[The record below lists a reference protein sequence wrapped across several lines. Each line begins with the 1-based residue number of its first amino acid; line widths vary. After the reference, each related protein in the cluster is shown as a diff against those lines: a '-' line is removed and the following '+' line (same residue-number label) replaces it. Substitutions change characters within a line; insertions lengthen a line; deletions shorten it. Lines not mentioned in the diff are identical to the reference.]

1 MLLETRDAPPFY
13 KNGYVLAC
21 DDTREAV
28 IIDPGDEVDELL
40 RVVSDGKLDVR
51 HILLTHGHVDHVS
64 GVAKAKAAT
73 GGSIVLHRDDL
84 FLYDGALQQASFFGL
99 DIEAPP
105 PVDRFY
111 DLAASIAFGGCEA
124 KVLHTPGHTP
134 GGVCLLVGPAGR
146 PAKTLFAGDTL
157 FAGSIGRTDLVG
169 GDHDVLIDSIRNVLF
184 ALDDDVEVCS
194 GHGPVTSIGRER
206 RTNPF
211 LAERPR

>member
-40 RVVSDGKLDVR
+40 RVVSDGKLNVR

-73 GGSIVLHRDDL
+73 SASIVLHRDDL

-105 PVDRFY
+105 PVDRY
-111 DLAASIAFGGCEA
+111 YAASEAIAFGGCEA
-124 KVLHTPGHTP
+124 KVLCTPGHTP

-169 GDHDVLIDSIRNVLF
+169 GDHRTLIDSIRNVLF

-194 GHGPVTSIGRER
+194 GHGPTTSIGRER

-211 LAERPR
+211 LLAR

>member
-28 IIDPGDEVDELL
+28 IIDPGDEVDQLL
-40 RVVSDGKLDVR
+40 RVVSAGKLDVR

-73 GGSIVLHRDDL
+73 GAPIVLHRDDL

-99 DIEAPP
+99 DIQAPP
-105 PVDRFY
+105 PVDRY
-111 DLAASIAFGGCEA
+111 YEVGVAIAFGRCEA
-124 KVLHTPGHTP
+124 QVLHTPGHTP
-134 GGVCLLVGPAGR
+134 GGVCLLVGSAGQ
-146 PAKTLFAGDTL
+146 PAKKLFAGDTL
-157 FAGSIGRTDLVG
+157 FAGSIGRTDLAG
-169 GDHDVLIDSIRNVLF
+169 GDHGTLIGSIRNVLF
-184 ALDDDVEVCS
+184 ALDDEVEVCS

-211 LAERPR
+211 LLGR